1 MRVGAGGVWTWRGD
15 ACVAWG
21 GLVMP
26 VQCTPPGQGDASVPT
41 RLAGALQKNLPLR
54 AGAVW
59 TWRGGACVAHRHQ
72 SNEKLITIR
81 RGEGGGAREGG
92 PFWAA
97 ALGRLPT
104 PAPRCIGRTPPTGGP
119 GGATSLHPTS

>member
-1 MRVGAGGVWTWRGD
+1 MRVGGGGVWTWGGD
-15 ACVAWG
+15 ACGARG
-21 GLVMP
+21 RLVMP

-59 TWRGGACVAHRHQ
+59 TRRGDACVAHRHQ

-81 RGEGGGAREGG
+81 RGEGGGARKGG
-92 PFWAA
+92 PSWSPAVV
-97 ALGRLPT
+97 RLQT
-104 PAPRCIGRTPPTGGP
+104 LARR
-119 GGATSLHPTS
+119 